1 MVVTRRVPSPRSVRH
16 LLQVTSVSAS
26 FVGKRV
32 LYVKHGRSA
41 SSRASPRRA
50 LCAGEVQL
58 CCERWPRGPPL
69 IHGALPRAA
78 AAELKSEEFFGGP
91 AGKPEILHHPHL
103 KPPETA
109 VSQKCFTFSDP
120 ESASACL
127 APETAH
133 PQSRLKPPQHTHTR
147 GPDSSRRDQ
156 PLQTLMNDHFQR
168 RKL

>member
-16 LLQVTSVSAS
+16 LLQVASVSAKV
-26 FVGKRV
+26 VGKRV

-91 AGKPEILHHPHL
+91 PGKPKILHHPHL
-103 KPPETA
+103 KPPETV
-109 VSQKCFTFSDP
+109 VS
-120 ESASACL
+120 
-127 APETAH
+127 
-133 PQSRLKPPQHTHTR
+133 LKPQHLFGSGLLIELSRETR
-147 GPDSSRRDQ
+147 KSESPSTVRSDCTC
-156 PLQTLMNDHFQR
+156 LVL
-168 RKL
+168 